1 MDKETA
7 DHYFE
12 TSKLKEIVMQSK
24 DIIYYCLV
32 KPKPQVLF
40 VNAAL
45 EHYFGS
51 GSVQQCYEQPE
62 LIYHTL
68 ISVTL
73 SRKNGAVILTMTSP
87 SFNVG
92 WMKMDENGGLKS
104 WPRLFMRR
112 VSSLQFMAFSETSM
126 VGSSSRKIWS
136 IGSRMTL

>member
-12 TSKLKEIVMQSK
+12 TSKFKEIVMQSK
-24 DIIYYCLV
+24 DIIYYCRL

-62 LIYHTL
+62 LIYHRL
-68 ISVTL
+68 HPDFRDIIQ
-73 SRKNGAVILTMTSP
+73 KKWNGDDVND
-87 SFNVG
+87 F
-92 WMKMDENGGLKS
+92 KK
-104 WPRLFMRR
+104 F
-112 VSSLQFMAFSETSM
+112 F
-126 VGSSSRKIWS
+126 
-136 IGSRMTL
+136 